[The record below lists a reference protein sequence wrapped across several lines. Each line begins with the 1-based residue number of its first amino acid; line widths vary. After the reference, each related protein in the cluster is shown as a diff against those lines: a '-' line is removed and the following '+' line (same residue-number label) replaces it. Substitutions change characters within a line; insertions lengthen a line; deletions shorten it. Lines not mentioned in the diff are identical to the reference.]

1 MLYEVI
7 QRIGRDSYKLQL
19 PKGMESIHL
28 VFHTSL
34 LHLDSN
40 DPLQGQH
47 AQPQPPVL
55 VESEDSDNEEA
66 HKEWEIDEIVDSQYS
81 YGFLEY
87 KVKWKGH
94 PIERRKWYRAHLF
107 TNATNVLND
116 FHTKYLNKPALRQD
130 GLCIRQADLDSRV
143 QERNNALEKN
153 LSLRRSARL
162 ALE

>member
-1 MLYEVI
+1 M
-7 QRIGRDSYKLQL
+7 D
-19 PKGMESIHL
+19 SIHP

-34 LHLDSN
+34 LRLDSN

-47 AQPQPPVL
+47 TQLQPPVL

-94 PIERRKWYRAHLF
+94 PMERRKWYRAHLF
-107 TNATNVLND
+107 TNATDVLND
-116 FHTKYLNKPALRQD
+116 FHTKYPNKPALRQD
-130 GLCIRQADLDSRV
+130 GLRIQQVELDSRV
-143 QERNNALEKN
+143 QKRNNALKKN

-162 ALE
+162 TLK